1 MSQSLKRSL
10 SFPSL
15 VTLGAA
21 GVIGSG
27 WIYTTSAFF
36 SEYGAG
42 GVVFGMLLACLLA
55 ACIALA
61 YAELAAQ
68 FPRAGGE
75 ILFTFIAYNRTLA
88 FVIGWLLIGAFIS
101 STAFYMAAFGDLI
114 AKGIPSI
121 RSFMESIPLYSI
133 AGSHVYLWGLLAG
146 ISLVLFFY
154 YLNSRSVDV
163 GAGAQKILFIIK
175 IALGIALAAAGIWLG
190 QWANFWPAFA
200 SVGGDN
206 GFAMSDVTSIF
217 RFVIPALTF
226 LTGFSLVSLL
236 AEEANISP
244 KKIGIAIVVTIF
256 LAGLYYCLVLLG
268 TAMII
273 PWQDSAKMGLGAIST
288 FTHAGYPWL
297 GYAAT
302 GIAFV
307 GMGTG
312 SLGMAMGCSR
322 IIFAMGRGG
331 LLPPVLGR
339 VSKRGVPA
347 NALTLTLIITLALG
361 WLGKSAM
368 IWFLD
373 TGGVYVGLS
382 WALTVFCMY
391 KIRKLYPNNP
401 RPYKTKISGLP
412 MLGALSAVGII
423 LMTLIPG
430 SSMSLVLAEYVIL
443 VAWIVIGALLYFA
456 FTRNNKISNEEALQ
470 AMLGENY
477 DEIKK
482 LERSSSS
489 LPFGV

>member
-1 MSQSLKRSL
+1 MSHSLKKTL

-42 GVVFGMLLACLLA
+42 GVIFGMLLACVLA

-101 STAFYMAAFGDLI
+101 STAFYMAAFGGLI
-114 AKGIPSI
+114 AKGIPSTQG
-121 RSFMESIPLYSI
+121 FMESVTLYSI
-133 AGSHVYLWGLLAG
+133 AGSDIYLWGLLAG
-146 ISLVLFFY
+146 ILLVMFFY

-175 IALGIALAAAGIWLG
+175 IALGVALAVAGIWLG
-190 QWANFWPAFA
+190 KWANFWPAFA
-200 SVGGDN
+200 AVTPAND
-206 GFAMSDVTSIF
+206 GFAMDDLLSTF

-244 KKIGIAIVVTIF
+244 KKIGVAIVLTIF

-273 PWQDSAKMGLGAIST
+273 PWQDSAKMDLGAIST

-331 LLPPVLGR
+331 LLPPALGR
-339 VSKRGVPA
+339 VNSRGVPA

-391 KIRKLYPNNP
+391 KIRKLYPDNP
-401 RPYKTKISGLP
+401 RPYKTRIGWLP
-412 MLGALSAVGII
+412 MLGALGAVGII

-430 SSMSLVLAEYVIL
+430 TSMSLVPAEYVIL
-443 VAWIVIGALLYFA
+443 VVWVAIGALLYFA
-456 FTRNNKISNEEALQ
+456 FTRNNTLSNEQALK

-477 DEIKK
+477 EEIKK
-482 LERSSSS
+482 LEKTS
-489 LPFGV
+489 

>member
-36 SEYGAG
+36 SDYGAG
-42 GVVFGMLLACLLA
+42 GVIFGMLLASALA
-55 ACIALA
+55 ACIALS

-88 FVIGWLLIGAFIS
+88 FVIGWLLIGAFVS
-101 STAFYMAAFGDLI
+101 STAFYMSAFGDLI
-114 AKGIPSI
+114 AKGIPST
-121 RSFMESIPLYSI
+121 REFMESVSLYSI
-133 AGSHVYLWGLLAG
+133 AGSNVYLWALVAG
-146 ISLVLFFY
+146 ILLVLFFY
-154 YLNSRSVDV
+154 LLNSRSVDV

-175 IALGIALAAAGIWLG
+175 IALGIALAGAGIWLG
-190 QWANFWPAFA
+190 KWANFWPAFA
-200 SVGGDN
+200 VTEESSVVT
-206 GFAMSDVTSIF
+206 DVTSTF

-236 AEEANISP
+236 AEEANIAP
-244 KKIGIAIVVTIF
+244 KKIGIAIVLTIF

-273 PWQDSAKMGLGAIST
+273 PWQDSAGMDLGAIST

-331 LLPPVLGR
+331 LLPSALGK
-339 VSKRGVPA
+339 VNSRGVPA
-347 NALTLTLIITLALG
+347 NALTLTLVITLSLG

-391 KIRKLYPNNP
+391 KIRKIYPNNP
-401 RPYKTKISGLP
+401 RPYQTKVSWLP
-412 MLGALSAVGII
+412 MLGALGAVGII

-430 SSMSLVLAEYVIL
+430 TSMSLVSAEYIIL
-443 VAWIVIGALLYFA
+443 IVWIVIGAVLYLL
-456 FTRNNKISNEEALQ
+456 FTRNNKLSNEEALQ
-470 AMLGENY
+470 SMLGENY
-477 DEIKK
+477 NEIKK
-482 LERSSSS
+482 LNQERSTD
-489 LPFGV
+489 